1 MGEQTDHAL
10 DGFESQEEDDDEVEG
25 FEDYTL
31 ASPWERFIA
40 IVEGACR
47 QWQVDRESSMASQCL
62 EGASEMRYFSQ
73 VCIYCSTEY
82 TLTYYFS
89 TESSHN
95 SNSRFGALDFE
106 GASKGPYYPE
116 HRVKTL
122 QLLFGVKDLVVLEPP
137 NSTKPAADQMQ
148 SEATFLLSTLTVAL
162 CNCNSDWPAFVSTAS
177 PDTRYEGVKTAGSY
191 SYHYKSDLARKKY
204 ASDLLTFP
212 GLFNQFIESKYHDT
226 STSGQDTVAL
236 RLTYRTPLRGSEYGE
251 DGSCKALPSNQAEL
265 SEEIWG
271 PEPPWD
277 SECPWADWHSMDDPV
292 KGFEVVATWRNRRLS
307 DATDAAMLENSSA
320 LEADKWHLRVV
331 QAPIWT
337 EDATDEA
344 NMPGFAGRL
353 QAMSAAL
360 GVADAHPFMEDYI
373 TASLPGDGSG
383 LTVPPPA
390 VLERVLKDLFES
402 GQDKEDNNS
411 GAQRLLLGKTAPPDS
426 LLSRL
431 ALHAL
436 RFGTCNIRAIAVLW
450 TEFVRELAICIR
462 MKIAGATEGPEPE
475 REHNNLDDKEESEYL
490 HAQASNR
497 RSSEPDTLTAH
508 GIVKSEADDDLM
520 DTESNETTY
529 ESCSD
534 PDSAGFAQPGDAAS
548 ASDQGAGEKASPS
561 PKRSGTWQPF
571 GNEMLLEVR
580 HRMFAPLT
588 QEAPYMTEDMLEERE
603 QALAGLGNSTS
614 AKETRARMQSGMLAS
629 DMAAFKAA
637 NPGAVLA
644 DFVRWHS
651 PRDRVVREDEV
662 HGQSEAPSSAADH
675 AAWPPAGQLFARMEE
690 SGNLWREV
698 WDKAEAA
705 PAFKQRPLFDHTREA
720 EKVMHYLETINPQD
734 LIGQLLDIAAA
745 SAAHVLTQPGSLEDN
760 PVLRAAEGRL
770 EALLTTIIPS
780 LGHTKQEQ
788 FKYRDLS
795 RRFGHEERWLVA
807 AASLLQKL
815 PTLPALVESLLDED
829 GLKRSLVLLS
839 DKGMGAERATLADVF
854 SNMHQSSSSSDLN
867 LPGPLLG
874 DKGPTI
880 KEVIMSCPYPS
891 KGDSSAVDSADSQLR
906 ERMYAL
912 AAPRLLHVATAFVTE
927 D

>member
-47 QWQVDRESSMASQCL
+47 QWQVDRESSMASQGL
-62 EGASEMRYFSQ
+62 EGSSEMRYLSQ

-89 TESSHN
+89 PESSHN
-95 SNSRFGALDFE
+95 SNSCIGALDFE

-122 QLLFGVKDLVVLEPP
+122 QLLFGVKDLVVLEAP

-162 CNCNSDWPAFVSTAS
+162 CNCDSDWPAFVSTTS
-177 PDTRYEGVKTAGSY
+177 LDTRYEGAKTAGSY

-204 ASDLLTFP
+204 DSDLLTFP
-212 GLFNQFIESKYHDT
+212 GLFHQFIGSKYHDT

-236 RLTYRTPLRGSEYGE
+236 RLTYRTPLRGSEYAE
-251 DGSCKALPSNQAEL
+251 DGSCKGLPSNQAEL

-307 DATDAAMLENSSA
+307 DAADAAMLENSSA

-344 NMPGFAGRL
+344 NMSGFAGRL

-360 GVADAHPFMEDYI
+360 GAADAHPFMEDHI
-373 TASLPGDGSG
+373 TASLPGNGTG

-436 RFGTCNIRAIAVLW
+436 RFGTCNIRALAVLW

-462 MKIAGATEGPEPE
+462 MKISGATEGPEPE
-475 REHNNLDDKEESEYL
+475 REPNNLEDKELEDS
-490 HAQASNR
+490 HAQASKGGYL
-497 RSSEPDTLTAH
+497 ELH
-508 GIVKSEADDDLM
+508 ESEADDDRM

-534 PDSAGFAQPGDAAS
+534 PDSAGFAQPVDTVA
-548 ASDQGAGEKASPS
+548 ASDQGAGEKALPR

-571 GNEMLLEVR
+571 GNEMLIEVR

-614 AKETRARMQSGMLAS
+614 AKETRARIQSGMLAS

-651 PRDRVVREDEV
+651 PRDWVVREDEV
-662 HGQSEAPSSAADH
+662 HGQSEAPSSAADQ
-675 AAWPPAGQLFARMEE
+675 AAWPPAGQLSARMEE

-734 LIGQLLDIAAA
+734 LVGQLLDIAAA
-745 SAAHVLTQPGSLEDN
+745 SAAHVLTQPGSIEDN

-770 EALLTTIIPS
+770 KALLTTTLPS

-795 RRFGHEERWLVA
+795 QRFGHEERWLVA
-807 AASLLQKL
+807 AASLLQKF

-829 GLKRSLVLLS
+829 GLKLSHVLLPM
-839 DKGMGAERATLADVF
+839 DKGMGAERATLVDFF
-854 SNMHQSSSSSDLN
+854 SNMHQSRSSSDVV

-874 DKGPTI
+874 DQGPTI
-880 KEVIMSCPYPS
+880 KEVILSCPYPS
-891 KGDSSAVDSADSQLR
+891 EGDSSAVDSADSQLR

-912 AAPRLLHVATAFVTE
+912 AAPRLLHVATAFITE

>member
-40 IVEGACR
+40 VVEGACR
-47 QWQVDRESSMASQCL
+47 QWQVDKESSMASQCL
-62 EGASEMRYFSQ
+62 EGSSEMRYLSQ

-89 TESSHN
+89 TKSSRN
-95 SNSRFGALDFE
+95 SNSCVGALDFE
-106 GASKGPYYPE
+106 GAGKGPYYPE

-148 SEATFLLSTLTVAL
+148 SEAAFLLSTLAVAL
-162 CNCNSDWPAFVSTAS
+162 CNCNSDWPGFVSTSS
-177 PDTRYEGVKTAGSY
+177 PDTRYEGAKTAGTY
-191 SYHYKSDLARKKY
+191 SYYYKSDLARMKY

-212 GLFNQFIESKYHDT
+212 GLFHQFKECKESKYHDT
-226 STSGQDTVAL
+226 STSSQDTVAL
-236 RLTYRTPLRGSEYGE
+236 RLTYRTPLRGSEYAE

-277 SECPWADWHSMDDPV
+277 LECPWADWHSMDDPV
-292 KGFEVVATWRNRRLS
+292 KGFEVVATWQNRRIS
-307 DATDAAMLENSSA
+307 DAADAAMLENYSA
-320 LEADKWHLRVV
+320 LEADQWHLRVV
-331 QAPIWT
+331 QAPTWS
-337 EDATDEA
+337 EDAMDEA
-344 NMPGFAGRL
+344 NMSGFAGRL

-360 GVADAHPFMEDYI
+360 GAADAHPFMEDYI
-373 TASLPGDGSG
+373 TARLPGGGSG

-402 GQDKEDNNS
+402 GQDKEDSNA

-462 MKIAGATEGPEPE
+462 MKDSGAPEGPEPKK
-475 REHNNLDDKEESEYL
+475 EHSNLEDKEELDDS

-497 RSSEPDTLTAH
+497 RYLELD
-508 GIVKSEADDDLM
+508 SEADDDRM

-534 PDSAGFAQPGDAAS
+534 HDSAGSAQLVDTAAT
-548 ASDQGAGEKASPS
+548 SDQGAGEKASPR

-580 HRMFAPLT
+580 HRMYAPLT

-603 QALAGLGNSTS
+603 HALAGLGNSTS
-614 AKETRARMQSGMLAS
+614 AKETRARIQSGMLAS

-651 PRDRVVREDEV
+651 PRDWVVREDEG
-662 HGQSEAPSSAADH
+662 HGQSEAPSSAADL
-675 AAWPPAGQLFARMEE
+675 AAWPPAGQLSARMEE
-690 SGNLWREV
+690 SSNLWREV

-734 LIGQLLDIAAA
+734 LVGQLLDIAAA
-745 SAAHVLTQPGSLEDN
+745 SAAHVLTQPGSIEDT
-760 PVLRAAEGRL
+760 PVLRAARGRL
-770 EALLTTIIPS
+770 EALLTTTLSS

-795 RRFGHEERWLVA
+795 WRFGHEERWLVA

-815 PTLPALVESLLDED
+815 PTLPALVEPLLDED
-829 GLKRSLVLLS
+829 GLKRSHLLLS
-839 DKGMGAERATLADVF
+839 DKGMGAERAILADVF
-854 SNMHQSSSSSDLN
+854 SKMHQSSSSSDLS

-874 DKGPTI
+874 DKGPAI
-880 KEVIMSCPYPS
+880 KEAIMSCPYPS

-912 AAPRLLHVATAFVTE
+912 AAPKLLHVAIALITE